1 MSFINWDDI
10 DLQGKSSGTKKT
22 TCPACSEERKKKTD
36 KCLSVD
42 VSTGLAFC
50 HHCCNERKRLQRV

>member
-50 HHCCNERKRLQRV
+50 HHCEAK